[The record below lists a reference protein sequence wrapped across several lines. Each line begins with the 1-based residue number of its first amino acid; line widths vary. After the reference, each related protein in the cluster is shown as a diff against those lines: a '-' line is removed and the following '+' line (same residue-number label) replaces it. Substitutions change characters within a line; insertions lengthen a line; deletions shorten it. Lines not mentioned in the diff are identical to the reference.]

1 MIVLLVLLLFISSVY
16 YVLDTYSSVRQAD
29 LMVEQFYF
37 KEQAY
42 QIFMSALPVVIDSL
56 KRDDPSV
63 DSLQDRWA
71 YPLSFK
77 TQKGE
82 LSISIYD
89 EERFLNLN
97 YVDSGAYGKFFER
110 LLKLLNIDPSYKDNL
125 LAWEGK
131 SNAHIDTDY
140 PIKRGPLDSKEEI
153 RWAGFKSEDLLGKTI
168 GNEFY
173 PGLLSLTTVY
183 SSGKININ
191 TANSYILMA
200 LDPRIDQALASKIIE
215 RRNREP
221 FKKVEDL
228 LLVDGF
234 TFDILYAIKN
244 LVDVKS
250 NYFHIVMD
258 LRSGGYTSTFE
269 VIYDRQGDRIVYKKI
284 L

>member
-29 LMVEQFYF
+29 LTVEQFYF

-71 YPLSFK
+71 YPISFK

-140 PIKRGPLDSKEEI
+140 PIKRGPLDSKEELL
-153 RWAGFKSEDLLGKTI
+153 WAGFKSEDLLGKTI

-244 LVDVKS
+244 LLDVKS

>member
-29 LMVEQFYF
+29 ITVEQFYF

-42 QIFMSALPVVIDSL
+42 QIFMSALPLVIDSL

-82 LSISIYD
+82 LSINIYD

-140 PIKRGPLDSKEEI
+140 PIKRGPLDSKEELL
-153 RWAGFKSEDLLGKTI
+153 WAGFKSEDLLGKTI

-200 LDPRIDQALASKIIE
+200 LDKRIDQALASKIIE

-269 VIYDRQGDRIVYKKI
+269 VIYDRQSDRIVYKKI

>member
-29 LMVEQFYF
+29 LTVEQFYF

-82 LSISIYD
+82 LSINIYD

-110 LLKLLNIDPSYKDNL
+110 LLRLLNIDPSYKDNL

>member
-29 LMVEQFYF
+29 LTVEQFYF

-71 YPLSFK
+71 YPISFK

-82 LSISIYD
+82 LSINIYD

-110 LLKLLNIDPSYKDNL
+110 LLRLLNIDPSYKDNL

-244 LVDVKS
+244 LLDVKS
-250 NYFHIVMD
+250 TYFHIVMD

>member
-29 LMVEQFYF
+29 LTVEQFYF

-71 YPLSFK
+71 YPISFK

-82 LSISIYD
+82 LSINIYD

-110 LLKLLNIDPSYKDNL
+110 LLRLLNIDPSYKDNL

-140 PIKRGPLDSKEEI
+140 PIKRGPLDSKEELL
-153 RWAGFKSEDLLGKTI
+153 WAGFKSEDLLGKTI